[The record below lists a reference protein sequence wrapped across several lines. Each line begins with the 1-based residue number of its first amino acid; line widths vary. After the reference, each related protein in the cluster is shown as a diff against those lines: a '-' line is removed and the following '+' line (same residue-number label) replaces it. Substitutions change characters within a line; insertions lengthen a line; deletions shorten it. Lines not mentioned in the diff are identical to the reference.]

1 VHKILILLSLIKID
15 ESVDMIDVKKET
27 SLRFLCEILIAL

>member
-1 VHKILILLSLIKID
+1 VHKILILFSLIKID

-27 SLRFLCEILIAL
+27 RLIFLCEILIAL